1 MCYLYQSSWDCMS
14 CFDVASHYLH
24 RHQCFSWSNQLQLV
38 PHGIHY
44 ILNKLKMAT
53 LNSEK
58 QNQIYLLFLMI
69 SFTTLS
75 IFFISFFLSHCR
87 QSCFSLSL
95 FSLVAS
101 VFSFVWWYFS
111 LSFLFF
117 FIPFFLSH
125 WYMSCFFSFSFTL
138 CTFIYL
144 RLWIWCCMVTCLKI
158 SW

>member
-1 MCYLYQSSWDCMS
+1 MCYLYQSAWDCMS

-24 RHQCFSWSNQLQLV
+24 RHQCFPWSNQLQLV

-75 IFFISFFLSHCR
+75 IFLFLSSWVIAANR
-87 QSCFSLSL
+87 AFSLSL

-111 LSFLFF
+111 PSFLFF
-117 FIPFFLSH
+117 SSLSS
-125 WYMSCFFSFSFTL
+125 WVIDACRAFSLSL
-138 CTFIYL
+138 L
-144 RLWIWCCMVTCLKI
+144 RCARSSICACEFDVVWSPIWK
-158 SW
+158 